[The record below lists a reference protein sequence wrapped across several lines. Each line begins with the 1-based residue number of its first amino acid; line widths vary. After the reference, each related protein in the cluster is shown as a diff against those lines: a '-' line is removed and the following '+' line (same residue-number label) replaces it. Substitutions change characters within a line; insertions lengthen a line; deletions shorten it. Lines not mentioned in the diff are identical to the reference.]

1 MNLDHFKTQDGIEL
15 YIDKDSGESFASRA
29 GYARMA
35 GVSENTVKK
44 RINQVKDKGKSM
56 TLNSY
61 QTLANSASEM
71 GYLNTK
77 DIVLIDKIPT
87 DRGVRTGTLITEEK
101 IVEWLEK
108 DNPSILKKISKLGV
122 RATLHQWAGFEVKT
136 VSPNNKP
143 QLPQSYDEA
152 ILELAEQ
159 IKQRKKLTKEVMELN
174 YHLGNIK
181 QTVKDNLEAFDEV
194 FDESKSVEENLSK
207 FTEVTELYFKELAR
221 LDHILHSCANRD
233 TVNHFIFINEGILDK
248 NDRRAFGRLVKI
260 TCERLGIK
268 YDAQTR
274 KKDGQDLNCNHYPVT
289 VLQTLLDLF
298 GRGQNYAQIVD
309 IYARLLESK

>member
-1 MNLDHFKTQDGIEL
+1 MDIQQFRTEDGIEL
-15 YIDKDSGESFASRA
+15 YIDINTGYSFASQR
-29 GYARMA
+29 GYARMV
-35 GVSENTVKK
+35 GMPESTLRGRLKNFDTIDLTERESPETLDTSEELTARDCAIVKLKITDEKGQK
-44 RINQVKDKGKSM
+44 RKVN
-56 TLNSY
+56 L
-61 QTLANSASEM
+61 L
-71 GYLNTK
+71 
-77 DIVLIDKIPT
+77 
-87 DRGVRTGTLITEEK
+87 TEK
-101 IVEWLEK
+101 WISQNLKNDNPDLLEK
-108 DNPSILKKISKLGV
+108 MSQLGV

-159 IKQRKKLTKEVMELN
+159 IKQRKKLTKEVIELN
-174 YHLGNIK
+174 YYLGNIK
-181 QTVKDNLEAFDEV
+181 QTVKENLEAFDEV
-194 FDESKSVEENLSK
+194 FDESKSVEENLNK

-309 IYARLLESK
+309 IYARIIESK